1 MSSIQKSTSRLIH
14 VLYTRGHIMRRQLLA
29 GIILGIMLLAPWSIS
44 GTSLTDRE
52 VEETGARSTGIVISE
67 LFVSPNNLVSNESS
81 GNMNIY
87 NATDWNGDGEYGK
100 YSDQFIE
107 IWNSGTSTVDVS
119 DWILSTTSGSP
130 PCQLAWNTNISA
142 DDRIVVFRADSD
154 LALEYHEGETV
165 TISDDSANEIDTM
178 TFPAKDSTYGKSYV
192 ENSNGDLVKVT
203 PTPGWGP
210 NDNGTYTV
218 AQNIVKCFKI
228 SNTDSS
234 NAFLLKGRVVTMDGE
249 SNVINDGN
257 VMIRDGKITG
267 VWASNSN
274 PPAGVDFSDVPIVE
288 TEGTIYPGLIDLHNH
303 VHYNHIPLWDIP
315 CLDESEC
322 ERYEDNAIDKNETW
336 GYAGT
341 TLRSD
346 EGGYTNR
353 YQWGENYDYG
363 PSITWM
369 KTNIQSSYRWDMA
382 SEQMKYAEVQAV
394 SGGVTA
400 MQGSPS
406 SGTQA
411 WDSILSRNVELYNFG
426 QDGISTCAVCGA
438 ADDDYTGSHL
448 ISQSESGTLNAW
460 FVHLSE
466 GVDQS
471 SKNEFD
477 SLWNKGLILDETVVI
492 HGTALDSSQFSKMAS
507 VGSDLVWSPLSNLLL
522 YGDTTDVVAADQAG
536 VRISISPDWGPSGSK
551 NNLHE
556 LKVADMWNT
565 NNLGSHFSNYELV
578 EMVTSNPADAT
589 GWTQFV
595 GRVKADLYADLVVID
610 TFHDD
615 PYRNLI
621 EAIDADVALTIVQ
634 GKAVFGDVDI
644 MQQLQG
650 DDWEY
655 VNGTGFQKAVDVTS
669 MTEVDG
675 SQTFAEIEAGLA
687 MAMRHEFSDMKEHW
701 NEFDGMTDSEI
712 NAWLNSSF
720 DGDYRNKDANGEWVD
735 GVSRLKNM
743 TLDPIFTSGDARYF
757 DVINRSTHANYHIDM
772 TKLYDNYYT
781 VEMENGDRININI
794 QLPADSINT
803 GNNGNNNGGGDTT
816 VLPGPD
822 DNTGDTDNSGSTQI
836 PDAPSGSDDDEFFDE
851 AKADDDTKRQLILIL
866 VVILVGMMFGLY
878 VISKTGGD
886 DLLESGQ
893 VVIDKMWDEENPEP
907 MSEEN
912 VNDSSDSI
920 EEDKSSSDETDST
933 KEKVARAMKNAG
945 LSAVRMFA
953 KIDQTSDGFVSRR
966 ELRTAIT
973 GMLKDDIKM
982 KDLDAMITTFD
993 KNGDGVISLDEFLE
1007 EMEEKQ
1013 PETFIPK
1020 LPKLA
1025 PPPKDD

>member
-1 MSSIQKSTSRLIH
+1 MLINTVYHTIDVKSTSRLIH
-14 VLYTRGHIMRRQLLA
+14 VLYHRGYIMRRQFLA
-29 GIILGIMLLAPWSIS
+29 GMILGIMLLAPWSIS
-44 GTSLTDRE
+44 GNTLTESE
-52 VEETGARSTGIVISE
+52 VEETSARSSDIVVSE
-67 LFVSPNNLVSNESS
+67 LFISPNNLVSNETS

-142 DDRIVVFRADSD
+142 DERIVVFRADSD
-154 LALEYHEGETV
+154 LDLSYFDGETV
-165 TISDDSANEIDTM
+165 TISDDSGNEIDTM
-178 TFPAKDSTYGKSYV
+178 TFPATDSSYGKSYV

-210 NDNGTYTV
+210 NDNGAYTV
-218 AQNIVKCFKI
+218 GQNIVKCFKI

-234 NAFLLKGRVVTMDGE
+234 KAFLLKGRVVTMDGE

-303 VHYNHIPLWDIP
+303 VHYNHIPLWDFNVH
-315 CLDESEC
+315 LSDSQKSE
-322 ERYEDNAIDKNETW
+322 
-336 GYAGT
+336 
-341 TLRSD
+341 

-353 YQWGENYDYG
+353 HQWGNNYDYG

-448 ISQSESGTLNAW
+448 ISQSEAGTLNAW

-466 GVDQS
+466 GVDQT

-492 HGTALDSSQFSKMAS
+492 HGTALDSSQFSQMAS

-536 VRISISPDWGPSGSK
+536 VKISISPDWGPSGSK

-565 NNLGSHFSNYELV
+565 NNLGGHFSNYELV
-578 EMVTSNPADAT
+578 EMVTSNPADTT
-589 GWTQFV
+589 GWAQFV

-634 GKAVFGDVDI
+634 GKAVFGDIDL

-655 VNGTGFQKAVDVTS
+655 VNGSGFQKAVDVTS

-675 SQTFAEIEAGLA
+675 TQTFQEIEAGLA

-701 NEFDGMTDSEI
+701 NEFDDMTDSEI
-712 NAWLNSSF
+712 NAWLNSTF
-720 DGDYRNKDANGEWVD
+720 DGDYRDDVNH
-735 GVSRLKNM
+735 LKNL

-757 DVINRSTHANYHIDM
+757 DVINRSAHANYHIDM
-772 TKLYDNYYT
+772 NKLYDDYYT
-781 VEMENGDRININI
+781 VEMVNGDRTNVNV
-794 QLPADSINT
+794 QLPDDEVNSGDNT
-803 GNNGNNNGGGDTT
+803 DNNDAGDTT

-822 DNTGDTDNSGSTQI
+822 DTSDDSDNTGSTQI
-836 PDAPSGSDDDEFFDE
+836 PDAPSGTDEDEFYDE

-893 VVIDKMWDEENPEP
+893 VVIDKMWDEDNPEP

-912 VNDSSDSI
+912 VNDSSESI
-920 EEDKSSSDETDST
+920 EEDKSSSNETDST

-1013 PETFIPK
+1013 PETFVPK

>member
-1 MSSIQKSTSRLIH
+1 MGSIMSSIQKSISRLIH
-14 VLYTRGHIMRRQLLA
+14 VLCIRGHIMRRQLLA
-29 GIILGIMLLAPWSIS
+29 GVILGIMLLAPWSLS
-44 GTSLTDRE
+44 GTTLTDNE
-52 VEETGARSTGIVISE
+52 IEETGARSTGIVISE
-67 LFVSPNNLVSNESS
+67 LFISPNNLVSNESS

-87 NATDWNGDGEYGK
+87 NATDWNGDGEFGK

-107 IWNSGTSTVDVS
+107 IWNSGATTVDVS

-142 DDRIVVFRADSD
+142 DERIVVFRADSD

-165 TISDDSANEIDTM
+165 TISDDSSNVIDTM
-178 TFPAKDSTYGKSYV
+178 SFPAKDSTYGKSYV
-192 ENSNGDLVKVT
+192 ENTNGDLVKVT

-218 AQNIVKCFKI
+218 GQNIVKCFKI
-228 SNTDSS
+228 ANTDSS
-234 NAFLLKGRVVTMDGE
+234 KAFLLKGRVVTMDGE
-249 SNVINDGN
+249 NNVINNGN

-267 VWASNSN
+267 VWSSNSN
-274 PPAGVDFSDVPIVE
+274 PPAGVDFTDVPIVE

-322 ERYEDNAIDKNETW
+322 ERYEDNAINNNETW

-341 TLRSD
+341 TLRSA

-353 YQWGENYDYG
+353 YQWGDNYDYG

-565 NNLGSHFSNYELV
+565 NNLDGHFSNYELV

-621 EAIDADVALTIVQ
+621 EAIDADVALTVVQ

-655 VNGTGFQKAVDVTS
+655 VNGPDFQKAVDVTS

-781 VEMENGDRININI
+781 VEMENGDRVNVNI
-794 QLPADSINT
+794 QLPDDDSNT
-803 GNNGNNNGGGDTT
+803 GNGGDST

-822 DNTGDTDNSGSTQI
+822 GNSDSSDNSGSTQI
-836 PDAPSGSDDDEFFDE
+836 PDAPSSSEDEFYDE
-851 AKADDDTKRQLILIL
+851 AEADEDTKRQLILIL

-886 DLLESGQ
+886 DLLESGE
-893 VVIDKMWDEENPEP
+893 VVIEKMWDEDNPEP

-912 VNDSSDSI
+912 VNVSSESI
-920 EEDKSSSDETDST
+920 KEDNSSSNETDST

-973 GMLKDDIKM
+973 GMLKDEIKM

-1013 PETFIPK
+1013 PKTFIPK

>member
-1 MSSIQKSTSRLIH
+1 MLINTVYHTIDVKSTIRLIH
-14 VLYTRGHIMRRQLLA
+14 VLYHRGYIMRRQLLA

-44 GTSLTDRE
+44 SNTLTESE
-52 VEETGARSTGIVISE
+52 VEETSARSNDIVVSE
-67 LFVSPNNLVSNESS
+67 LFISPNNLVSNETS

-142 DDRIVVFRADSD
+142 DERIVVFRADSD
-154 LALEYHEGETV
+154 LDLSYFDGETV
-165 TISDDSANEIDTM
+165 TISDDSGNEIDTM
-178 TFPAKDSTYGKSYV
+178 TFPATDSSYGKSYV

-218 AQNIVKCFKI
+218 GQNIVKCFKI

-234 NAFLLKGRVVTMDGE
+234 KAFLLKGRVVTMDGE

-303 VHYNHIPLWDIP
+303 VHYNHIPLWDFNVH
-315 CLDESEC
+315 LSDSQKSE
-322 ERYEDNAIDKNETW
+322 
-336 GYAGT
+336 
-341 TLRSD
+341 

-353 YQWGENYDYG
+353 YQWGNNYDYG

-448 ISQSESGTLNAW
+448 ISQSEAGTLNAW

-466 GVDQS
+466 GVDQT

-492 HGTALDSSQFSKMAS
+492 HGTALDSSQFSQMAS

-536 VRISISPDWGPSGSK
+536 VKISISPDWGPSGSK

-565 NNLGSHFSNYELV
+565 NNLGGHFSNYELV
-578 EMVTSNPADAT
+578 EMVTSNPADTT
-589 GWTQFV
+589 GWAQFV

-634 GKAVFGDVDI
+634 GKAVFGDIDL

-655 VNGTGFQKAVDVTS
+655 VNGSGFQKAVDVTS

-675 SQTFAEIEAGLA
+675 TQTFQEIEAGLA

-701 NEFDGMTDSEI
+701 NEFDDMTDSEI
-712 NAWLNSSF
+712 NAWLNSTF
-720 DGDYRNKDANGEWVD
+720 DGDYRDDVNH
-735 GVSRLKNM
+735 LKNL

-757 DVINRSTHANYHIDM
+757 DVINRSAHANYHIDM
-772 TKLYDNYYT
+772 NKLYDDYYT
-781 VEMENGDRININI
+781 VEMVNGDRINVNV
-794 QLPADSINT
+794 QLPDDEVNSGDNT
-803 GNNGNNNGGGDTT
+803 DNNDAGDTT

-822 DNTGDTDNSGSTQI
+822 DTSDDSDNTGSTQI
-836 PDAPSGSDDDEFFDE
+836 PDAPSGTDEDEFYDE

-893 VVIDKMWDEENPEP
+893 VVIDKMWDEDNPEP

-912 VNDSSDSI
+912 LNDSSESI
-920 EEDKSSSDETDST
+920 EENKSSSNETDST

-1013 PETFIPK
+1013 PETFVPK